1 MKGIVNETWRLSSKA
16 IPGKTVKSCLSNKQR
31 KLLQPSSF
39 AEQNQI
45 EKQRIKKK
53 KITSQRIRKNR
64 LMMDNTDKN
73 KPMWLIK
80 EVKEIIELAVLNKSE
95 ISKDIF

>member
-1 MKGIVNETWRLSSKA
+1 MKGIVNETWRLSSEA
-16 IPGKTVKSCLSNKQR
+16 IPGKTVKSCLSNKQK

-53 KITSQRIRKNR
+53 KTTKITSQRIRKNR

-73 KPMWLIK
+73 KPM
-80 EVKEIIELAVLNKSE
+80 
-95 ISKDIF
+95 